1 MVELELVG
9 IHSDGEHLIV
19 MTPNGERYRLEI
31 DEALRAAVRRDR
43 PHLEQVRADA
53 VVRPKDIQAQVRAGA
68 SAEEVAESSGVPVE
82 TVRRYEWPVKAER
95 EHVSGQAQSLP
106 LGRDA
111 DSPVLGDVVLD
122 RLAARGVDTESIAWD
137 ARRVGH
143 SPWQV
148 VAMFSSGERIR
159 EATWEVDLSA
169 RMVHALDDEARWL
182 SETDLDSVDGPR
194 RHLQAVKSTPVYD
207 VEADEG
213 AAEGLNDSLQELDAA
228 IAREAEDDSQEST
241 AALLD
246 ELNAHRGVRPDAIDS
261 EEDVHEP
268 MLWEDPPAAHPP
280 ASHPQDVPESPEVL
294 SEPKSAGDAG
304 GEKSESSG
312 KQQQPRRKSRRGR
325 RTSVPSWD
333 EIVFGAKND

>member
-1 MVELELVG
+1 
-9 IHSDGEHLIV
+9 
-19 MTPNGERYRLEI
+19 
-31 DEALRAAVRRDR
+31 
-43 PHLEQVRADA
+43 
-53 VVRPKDIQAQVRAGA
+53 
-68 SAEEVAESSGVPVE
+68 
-82 TVRRYEWPVKAER
+82 
-95 EHVSGQAQSLP
+95 
-106 LGRDA
+106 
-111 DSPVLGDVVLD
+111 D

-159 EATWEVDLSA
+159 EATWAVALSA
-169 RMVHALDDEARWL
+169 RIAHALDDEARWR

-333 EIVFGAKND
+333 EIVFGAKNDCPGRARAAGRQRRLGQPARQRSGTVHSCAESAPCIPIIGLPWPRRCLLSTTACSPWAITTTSPM